1 MTETTS
7 ADLLYLLQS
16 IENRSHQYAVGLP
29 KQKIEQYWEGVL
41 FSISGMGVVAPLEE
55 VKEILNYP
63 DGVTRVPG
71 TQPWLLGMANIR
83 GNLLPLIDLQQFL
96 GGTSVVIGRR
106 SRVLVINHQGLYSGL
121 LVGDVQGMRHF
132 LEEQRTAVPE
142 LPESIRQFVQGA
154 YEFEGAT
161 RPVFSMNLLSE
172 NTEFRVASL

>member
-7 ADLLYLLQS
+7 ADLLHLLQR

-41 FSISGMGVVAPLEE
+41 FSISGMGVIAPLDE
-55 VKEILNYP
+55 VKEILNFP
-63 DGVTRVPG
+63 EGVTRVPG
-71 TQPWLLGMANIR
+71 TQVWLLGMANIR

-96 GGTSVVIGRR
+96 GGAPVVIGRR

-132 LEEQRTAVPE
+132 LEEQRTPVPT
-142 LPESIRQFVQGA
+142 LPESIRPFVQDA
-154 YEFEGAT
+154 YEIEGAT
-161 RPVFSMNLLSE
+161 RPV
-172 NTEFRVASL
+172 

>member
-7 ADLLYLLQS
+7 TDLLRLLQT
-16 IENRSHQYAVGLP
+16 IESRSHQYAVGLP

-41 FSISGMGVVAPLEE
+41 FSISGMGVIAPLEE

-71 TQPWLLGMANIR
+71 TQAWMLGIANIR
-83 GNLLPLIDLQQFL
+83 GTLLPLIDLQKFL
-96 GGTSVVIGRR
+96 GGAPVVIGRR

-132 LEEQRTAVPE
+132 LERQRCVVPA
-142 LPESIRQFVQGA
+142 LPDTIRQFVQGA
-154 YEFEGAT
+154 YETEGAI
-161 RPVFSMNLLSE
+161 RPVFSMNLLAE
-172 NTEFRVASL
+172 NSEFRVASV